1 MWWEPHKEMT
11 VEDFAEKYH
20 ESILEMN
27 LASLVTLVLFLIL
40 VMGF

>member
-1 MWWEPHKEMT
+1 M
-11 VEDFAEKYH
+11 VEDFVEKYH

>member
-11 VEDFAEKYH
+11 VEYFAEKYRA
-20 ESILEMN
+20 SILEMN